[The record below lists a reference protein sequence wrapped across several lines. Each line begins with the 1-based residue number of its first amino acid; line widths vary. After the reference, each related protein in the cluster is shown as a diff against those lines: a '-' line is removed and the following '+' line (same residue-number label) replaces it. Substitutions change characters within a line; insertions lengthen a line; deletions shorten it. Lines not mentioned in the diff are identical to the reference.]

1 MEILSNNKNL
11 LNLPYTNEKRL
22 CSSKTLKAEFS
33 KSVTVGK
40 TYTFSFATNLGGTD
54 GSKLTYCLTYGED
67 YNNINRI
74 FVGIS
79 KYGKERETITFTATS
94 DKIYFIGGV
103 INVCEY
109 WDFQLEENTV
119 PTNYIPHKS
128 NKIQFSSIEPL
139 RGVGDAKDR
148 FVFKDGKL
156 MIERNCGEV
165 VFDGSEK
172 WSGNYPFPNR
182 GRYSTPFPLGGK
194 LVVCDS
200 FCCSNGNFGE
210 GVIGSD
216 DLTKILLTI
225 NHSKGSIHAWLKTN
239 PIKVV
244 YQLAE
249 PTYEEIPFELQ
260 KIILEGYEN
269 GTLFFDTNIPPTV
282 TTTYAGETPIV
293 KATKLN
299 KTEVLKNTDDINDN
313 IVPYLMDMDFR
324 VVCLQLEGG
333 IENVSMAR
341 LFGGTFEMLRRDIQS
356 KRYSKE
362 EYKYRL
368 DAYLSANKITEDEYE
383 KLGDML
389 NE

>member
-1 MEILSNNKNL
+1 NNVATVTTPSTLTDDTLRLTGKGVTASRVRLLEGDKTNWIPSYFEGMKSCFEDKLQDDGTYKIEITS
-11 LNLPYTNEKRL
+11 TNTDN
-22 CSSKTLKAEFS
+22 TL
-33 KSVTVGK
+33 
-40 TYTFSFATNLGGTD
+40 
-54 GSKLTYCLTYGED
+54 
-67 YNNINRI
+67 
-74 FVGIS
+74 
-79 KYGKERETITFTATS
+79 
-94 DKIYFIGGV
+94 
-103 INVCEY
+103 
-109 WDFQLEENTV
+109 
-119 PTNYIPHKS
+119 S
-128 NKIQFSSIEPL
+128 NKIQLSSIEPL
-139 RGVGDAKDR
+139 RGVGDVKDR

-156 MIERNCGEV
+156 MIERSCSIREYQEGDYELSNVLTDEV
-165 VFDGSEK
+165 NTVYILD
-172 WSGNYPFPNR
+172 
-182 GRYSTPFPLGGK
+182 
-194 LVVCDS
+194 
-200 FCCSNGNFGE
+200 
-210 GVIGSD
+210 I
-216 DLTKILLTI
+216 KI
-225 NHSKGSIHAWLKTN
+225 
-239 PIKVV
+239 
-244 YQLAE
+244 
-249 PTYEEIPFELQ
+249 YEEIPFELQ